1 MLVGDTP
8 FYDETLL
15 ATYSKIMDHA
25 HSLQFPDTEPIS
37 AEAEVRARDKGWN
50 GTF

>member
-15 ATYSKIMDHA
+15 ATYAKIMDHTN
-25 HSLQFPDTEPIS
+25 SLSFPDDVKLSP
-37 AEAEVRARDKGWN
+37 EAEVWCSSS
-50 GTF
+50 